1 MGFLKNLQFKSGSSS
16 IQVPSG
22 TTADRPTT
30 ALEGQ
35 IRYNTD
41 TTRIEYYQGA
51 AWKDIASRGGV
62 TITKDTFTGT
72 GAQTAFTLSVTPTS
86 QNGPQVYVGNVHQ
99 NPGVSY
105 TISSA
110 TLTFAVA
117 PSNAVAI
124 EVLHG
129 YDSTDR

>member
-1 MGFLKNLQFKSGSSS
+1 MGFLKNIQLKAGSTG
-16 IQVPSG
+16 IRVPIG
-22 TTADRPTT
+22 NTADRPTT

-41 TTRIEYYQGA
+41 TSRVEYYQGA

-62 TITKDTFTGT
+62 AITKDTFTGDGST
-72 GAQTAFTLSVTPTS
+72 VNFTMSVTPTG
-86 QNGPQVYVGNVHQ
+86 QNGPHVYVGNVHQ
-99 NPGVSY
+99 NPGVAY
-105 TISSA
+105 TISTS
-110 TLTFAVA
+110 TLSFGTA
-117 PSNAVAI
+117 PGPGSAI

>member
-1 MGFLKNLQFKSGSSS
+1 MGFLKNIQLKTGSTG
-16 IQVPSG
+16 IRVPVGS
-22 TTADRPTT
+22 TADRPTT

-35 IRYNTD
+35 LRYNTD
-41 TTRIEYYQGA
+41 TSRVEYYQGA

-62 TITKDTFTGT
+62 TITKDVFTGT
-72 GAQTAFTLSVTPTS
+72 GSQTAFTLSVTPTS
-86 QNGPQVYVGNVHQ
+86 QNGPHVYVGNVHQ

-105 TISSA
+105 TISSS

-117 PSNAVAI
+117 PGPSAAI

>member
-1 MGFLKNLQFKSGSSS
+1 MGFLKNTSLKSGNTT
-16 IQVPSG
+16 IRVPIG
-22 TTADRPTT
+22 TTAERPSA

-41 TTRIEYYQGA
+41 TSRVEYYQGA

-62 TITKDTFTGT
+62 TITKDVFTGT
-72 GAQTAFTLSVTPTS
+72 GAQTAFTMSITPTS

-99 NPGVSY
+99 NPGVAY

-110 TLTFAVA
+110 TLTFGVA
-117 PSNAVAI
+117 PSNGVAI